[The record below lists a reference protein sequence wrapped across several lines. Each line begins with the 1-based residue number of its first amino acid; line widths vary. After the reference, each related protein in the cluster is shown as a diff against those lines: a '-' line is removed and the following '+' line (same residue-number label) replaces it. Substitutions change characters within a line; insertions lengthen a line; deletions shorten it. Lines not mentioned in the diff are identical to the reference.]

1 MTPEEFVER
10 VGALVVAHRD
20 RDALELVSRLLPTM
34 APAMTAEQ
42 ITRVA
47 DMMHGAEM
55 AVDLEDSAR
64 LKATTGSEAQAGR
77 PA

>member
-1 MTPEEFVER
+1 MTPEEFVEK
-10 VGALVVAHRD
+10 VGALVVAQWD

-34 APAMTAEQ
+34 AQAMTAEQ

-47 DMMHGAEM
+47 DLMHGAEM

-64 LKATTGSEAQAGR
+64 LKATMGSESRAAR

>member
-1 MTPEEFVER
+1 MTPEGLISELA
-10 VGALVVAHRD
+10 ALVVAHRD

-64 LKATTGSEAQAGR
+64 LKATTRSEPQSARSA
-77 PA
+77 

>member
-1 MTPEEFVER
+1 
-10 VGALVVAHRD
+10 
-20 RDALELVSRLLPTM
+20 VSRLLPTM
-34 APAMTAEQ
+34 AQAMTAEQ

-47 DMMHGAEM
+47 DLMHGAEM

-64 LKATTGSEAQAGR
+64 LKATMGSESRAAR